1 MIKVHAL
8 LLSAMACLSGVG
20 TGYLVVVAFIGADTY
35 TCKIDRIDGE
45 FTTEMKIV
53 GANRMKFEKDGKIY
67 LFEIQD
73 MECSPND

>member
-1 MIKVHAL
+1 MKVPGPLFWLAL
-8 LLSAMACLSGVG
+8 LYGFGIMLL
-20 TGYLVVVAFIGADTY
+20 LQLFIGADTY
-35 TCKIDRIDGE
+35 TCKIDRIQGE

>member
-1 MIKVHAL
+1 MIKMPVL
-8 LLSAMACLSGVG
+8 LFWLMCLLSGFGIV
-20 TGYLVVVAFIGADTY
+20 TLVNLFIGADTY

>member
-20 TGYLVVVAFIGADTY
+20 TGYLVVAFIGADTY

-45 FTTEMKIV
+45 FTTQMKVV
-53 GANRMKFEKDGKIY
+53 GVNRMEFQREGKIY